1 MSTPSL
7 LSNQILINDC
17 FISPEIKIN
26 DMIYE
31 ERRRP
36 LQEKFNVSSESVPN

>member
-31 ERRRP
+31 ERRP
-36 LQEKFNVSSESVPN
+36 LQETFNVSSESVPN

>member
-31 ERRRP
+31 ERRRY
-36 LQEKFNVSSESVPN
+36 KFNVSSESVPN